1 MPSRRMNTPGKTANN
16 TDNGRIKKTSGK
28 GMAKRYYV
36 HMDAVIYTRISLD
49 RTGEGL
55 GVARQQ
61 QECRALAK
69 SLGLTVTKVYSDN
82 DISATNGKV
91 RPEFEAML
99 KAQPTAII
107 AWHQDRLLRLT
118 RDLERVIALKVP
130 VYTVTAGTLDLTTP
144 AGRAVAMTVAA
155 WSQYEGEQKSM
166 RQVAANV
173 QRAASGVHQGRI
185 GYGYRRGGAGL
196 VLHDD
201 EAATIRTAVQRAL
214 DGESLRS
221 ICKDFNARGVP
232 TPGHGSLWNTTTLK
246 QLLVRASLA
255 GLTVHRGKVVGR
267 APADAPRVIDEDT
280 HERLKAVL
288 TDPARRTAPPGR
300 QPKYLLSGIARC
312 GRPTGALDDAGE
324 PVLCDG
330 VMVRGVGR
338 TTRQANGNSKKQ
350 PSSYVCSEC
359 YRVRRKQSNV
369 DDVVEGIVLRRLQRP
384 DAAKLFTQGDPDAL
398 QQARDAVEAI
408 DARMANAA
416 DMYAAGSIDA
426 AQLTRITEKL
436 RADRD
441 QAAAAVDAALPAAVP
456 AELIGP
462 NARQV
467 WDGLSM
473 DSKRAVMDTLVS
485 VVILPSGSGKKFAN
499 ESVQVTWRS

>member
-1 MPSRRMNTPGKTANN
+1 
-16 TDNGRIKKTSGK
+16 
-28 GMAKRYYV
+28 
-36 HMDAVIYTRISLD
+36 MDCVIYTRVSLD
-49 RTGEGL
+49 RTGEAL
-55 GVARQQ
+55 AVARQE
-61 QECRALAK
+61 QECRALAER
-69 SLGLTVTKVYSDN
+69 LGLNVVQVYSDN

-91 RPEFEAML
+91 RPSFETML
-99 KAQPTAII
+99 DAKPAAII

-118 RDLERVIALKVP
+118 RDLERVIALNVP

-144 AGRAVAMTVAA
+144 AGRAVARTVAA
-155 WSQYEGEQKSM
+155 WSQYEGEQKAT

-201 EAATIRTAVQRAL
+201 EAATIREAVQRAL

-221 ICKDFNARGVP
+221 VCKDFNARGVP
-232 TPGHGSLWNTTTLK
+232 TPGHGALWNTTTLK

-255 GLTVHRGKVVGR
+255 GLTVHRGKIVGR

-324 PVLCDG
+324 PVLCNG

-338 TTRQANGNSKKQ
+338 TTRQANGRSKKQ
-350 PSSYVCSEC
+350 PSSYVCNEC

-369 DDVVEGIVLRRLQRP
+369 DDLVEGIVVGRLQMP
-384 DAAKLFTQGDPDAL
+384 DAARLLSQGDPAAL
-398 QQARDAVEAI
+398 QAAREALGLI
-408 DARMANAA
+408 DARLADAA
-416 DMYAAGSIDA
+416 DMFAAGSIDA
-426 AQLTRITEKL
+426 AQLVRITEGL
-436 RADRD
+436 RADRA

-456 AELIGP
+456 AELIGA

-473 DSKRAVMDTLVS
+473 DAKRAVMDTLVQ
-485 VVILPSGSGKKFAN
+485 VIILPTGSGGVFDPD
-499 ESVQVTWRS
+499 SVRVIWKG